1 MLLFCVISIYLL
13 TDVWNATDRRL
24 KRTPQTYK
32 TKATI
37 FSCFIYT
44 PNMSYRLIKQAVGA
58 VYSFLSYFQPNLKK
72 DI

>member
-24 KRTPQTYK
+24 KRTQQTSE

-37 FSCFIYT
+37 FSSFIYT
-44 PNMSYRLIKQAVGA
+44 PNMAYRLIKQAVGT
-58 VYSFLSYFQPNLKK
+58 VYCFLAYFQPNLKK